1 MIKPLFKFSRIQ
13 RNGIFM
19 LFFLVILI
27 QLFYAFGDFSIS
39 HEDDPAKQQWMDLQP
54 VMDSLKREKE
64 NYVPKVYPFNPNFI
78 TDLKGYKLGMSTEEI
93 DRLLAFR
100 KGNRYVNSAEEFQR
114 VTLVSDSLLKAMSPY
129 FKFPDWVTN
138 KKNKQFVDYSKSR
151 FEDKPKIVA
160 MDINEATR
168 EDLIKVYGIGP
179 ALSER
184 ILKEKE
190 KFGAFMS
197 MEQME
202 HIWGLSSEVI
212 ENLNRHFTIKTI
224 PNIKKVSVNTVS
236 LKELSQF
243 PYFRYALAKEIVVY
257 RSMNG
262 DLRSSEDLKK
272 IKGFPVEKVNV
283 IEMYLEY

>member
-1 MIKPLFKFSRIQ
+1 MIKSLFKFSRIQ

-39 HEDDPAKQQWMDLQP
+39 HEDDPDKQQWMDLQP
-54 VMDSLKREKE
+54 VLDSLKREKE

-224 PNIKKVSVNTVS
+224 PNIKKVNVNTVS

>member
-1 MIKPLFKFSRIQ
+1 
-13 RNGIFM
+13 M

-39 HEDDPAKQQWMDLQP
+39 HEYDPDKQQWMDLQP

-168 EDLIKVYGIGP
+168 EDLMKVYGIGP

-224 PNIKKVSVNTVS
+224 PNIKKVNVNTVS